1 MNTPPPLA
9 MMETWSPEQ
18 KLAVY
23 DFCRLISETLWQHYN
38 DVLLEQM
45 INTDRNNGFEPLNN
59 CSHRNLEL
67 PFEDDDLSF

>member
-1 MNTPPPLA
+1 MSTPPLLA
-9 MMETWSPEQ
+9 MMQHWSPEQ

-23 DFCRLISETLWQHYN
+23 DFCRLISETLWQHYE

-45 INTDRNNGFEPLNN
+45 INADRDNGFENLNN
-59 CSHRNLEL
+59 ASHRNLEL